1 MKTPFLRL
9 TLLFCFL
16 LGAVSLALAQPPE
29 DDMPLPENDKYLRTK
44 GAFEDEIIGLLGGRA
59 AEEIIFNEV
68 TTGASNDLERAT
80 KLARAMVT
88 RYGFSHKLGLRTY
101 GEEQGNPYLGSM
113 GESRNYSDEMALS
126 IDKEIQEILNQA
138 YQRAKHIITEQRG
151 KLETLAVT
159 LLDVETVERP
169 QFEAMMA

>member
-1 MKTPFLRL
+1 
-9 TLLFCFL
+9 
-16 LGAVSLALAQPPE
+16 
-29 DDMPLPENDKYLRTK
+29 
-44 GAFEDEIIGLLGGRA
+44 
-59 AEEIIFNEV
+59 
-68 TTGASNDLERAT
+68 
-80 KLARAMVT
+80 
-88 RYGFSHKLGLRTY
+88 
-101 GEEQGNPYLGSM
+101 SM

-138 YQRAKHIITEQRG
+138 YQRAKQIITEQRG